1 MLKNHLFALSF
12 VWLIALVL
20 FPLPLVL
27 LLDFSMARSAADQLL
42 FIDCGLVAYCWWIFD
57 VYLPTRPLWLDRLI
71 GLPSL
76 YMIHGLLGVAAV
88 AAAYLH
94 RHYIL
99 SMGRMI
105 KFTGDAAWYI
115 AFFILLYSIFFM
127 SGWLVDHM
135 PFFSRLKYRLQFFF
149 KHQLSVWLHRLNL
162 AAIFLIWLHVHIIG
176 RINTHLSFMVL
187 FDIYSFAIVGL
198 YLWQK
203 LVENDKVLPTKVLKL
218 ISVSPSAWQL
228 TLGMTG
234 NGSRNFKAGDFFFIS
249 FPKVKGLSKEAH
261 PFSLTNAPIDSD
273 RQLVFTIRKL
283 GDFTKKLSL
292 LKVGDTALVEGP
304 FGLFSSIIDNKK
316 EADLIFIGMGT
327 GIAPLLSLS
336 RQYQNQRRIK
346 VVWTVKNLN

>member
-1 MLKNHLFALSF
+1 
-12 VWLIALVL
+12 
-20 FPLPLVL
+20 
-27 LLDFSMARSAADQLL
+27 
-42 FIDCGLVAYCWWIFD
+42 
-57 VYLPTRPLWLDRLI
+57 
-71 GLPSL
+71 
-76 YMIHGLLGVAAV
+76 
-88 AAAYLH
+88 
-94 RHYIL
+94 
-99 SMGRMI
+99 
-105 KFTGDAAWYI
+105 
-115 AFFILLYSIFFM
+115 
-127 SGWLVDHM
+127 
-135 PFFSRLKYRLQFFF
+135 
-149 KHQLSVWLHRLNL
+149 
-162 AAIFLIWLHVHIIG
+162 
-176 RINTHLSFMVL
+176 MVL

-283 GDFTKKLSL
+283 GDFTKK
-292 LKVGDTALVEGP
+292 TFFVESWRYGSCRRTVRP
-304 FGLFSSIIDNKK
+304 FSSIIDNKK

-346 VVWTVKNLN
+346 VVWTVKNLNEAYYDQIFEKMKSDSFEYHMQAGRIKAKQIDELFSEKELRSGLFFVVGPAFAIISLENSLKKHSVSKDRLIDERLTM